1 MSFFLYFIFYI
12 QIYISLTYKE
22 KIDDDLIKKIQT
34 TATFMLISNL
44 KNESKIFSNKQPKV
58 SIVIPVYNEEK
69 NIKSIINSIKFQ
81 TLKEVEILFIDDN
94 STDESNKII
103 SKYQKTD
110 ERVKLIKNKS
120 NRGILYNRIYGG
132 LQAKGEY
139 ITFIDADDFY
149 INLKTLQFS
158 YEVCTQNNLD
168 FLEFN
173 YYVCDLDKD
182 LKTISEGYLYK
193 KENKTIY
200 YQVYHQPYI
209 KNSFFHYEEKG
220 DKIEEVVFNKLYSH
234 RQIEK
239 MAEYIGEDIWNQH
252 YLYKEDFLMNLALA
266 RTAES
271 SMLLSFSGVF
281 HWKNNNDSMSYGI
294 FDLDGSKLKN
304 PDNTNKKFG
313 DIISILENC
322 FNLNEEESDSEPLFL
337 KMLQIVWLSPVI
349 SNTTCSSSFLK
360 YFIV

>member
-158 YEVCTQNNLD
+158 YEICTQNNLD

-252 YLYKEDFLMNLALA
+252 YHFQEFFIGKIIMILCLMVSLIW
-266 RTAES
+266 
-271 SMLLSFSGVF
+271 M
-281 HWKNNNDSMSYGI
+281 
-294 FDLDGSKLKN
+294 DLN
-304 PDNTNKKFG
+304 
-313 DIISILENC
+313 
-322 FNLNEEESDSEPLFL
+322 
-337 KMLQIVWLSPVI
+337 
-349 SNTTCSSSFLK
+349 
-360 YFIV
+360 